1 MYVALHPYFR
11 TSIYASIHL
20 ASFSSPWASHMNVS
34 SHNRSI
40 SLFQTPLIR
49 KPKHGML
56 LMLFPQWGK
65 KKTEKTFPLI

>member
-1 MYVALHPYFR
+1 
-11 TSIYASIHL
+11 
-20 ASFSSPWASHMNVS
+20 MNVS